1 MDQEDQVDWLEV
13 CWVAVVLATVSEME
27 SIVSSPSTL
36 GAFQCLMPFPFSTEG
51 STVIKGQGNSINKL
65 LDVGVPILANVN
77 LLNNVLGSIT
87 GISGKNVPAQ
97 DRVEVVNPNGEVVM
111 QIAHPNSNQNVAGNS
126 ISNTINRKFHL
137 GYTLY
142 SY

>member
-1 MDQEDQVDWLEV
+1 
-13 CWVAVVLATVSEME
+13 
-27 SIVSSPSTL
+27 
-36 GAFQCLMPFPFSTEG
+36 MPFSFSTEG

-111 QIAHPNSNQNVAGNS
+111 QIAHPNNNQNVAGNS